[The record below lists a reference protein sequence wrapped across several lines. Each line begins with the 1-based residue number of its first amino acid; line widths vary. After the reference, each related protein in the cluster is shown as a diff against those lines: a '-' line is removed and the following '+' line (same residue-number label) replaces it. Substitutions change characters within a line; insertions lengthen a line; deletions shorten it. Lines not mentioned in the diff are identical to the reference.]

1 MFNFGIIGFQDVFV
15 AMHSGKYVT
24 AIIHQSFTQNK
35 RFPQLLI
42 RVTHLIDG

>member
-24 AIIHQSFTQNK
+24 AIINQSFTQT
-35 RFPQLLI
+35 FSPI
-42 RVTHLIDG
+42 TYTCDTFD